1 MCNCNYNYTGFNFK
15 CGYRPITMR
24 TINDKEELAKYLKL
38 QYCHFFVRLTR
49 KAYIARHNFKGTVTG
64 GITEQIVAAQ

>member
-1 MCNCNYNYTGFNFK
+1 
-15 CGYRPITMR
+15 MR